1 MPMHRWDPFVE
12 MRRRDRLFN
21 RLWSLPAMQSGSQHW
36 SAPTDVVRE
45 GDEVVVRVS
54 LPGVAPEDIEV
65 TVEDGVL
72 SISGETPLESEESNT
87 RYLLRE
93 RRGGKFDRRLRLPD
107 YVDAEKAETKYEN
120 GVVTISFPK
129 LESKRPKRL
138 EVKAA

>member
-1 MPMHRWDPFVE
+1 MLTHRWNPFVE

-21 RLWSLPAMQSGSQHW
+21 RLWSLPPIQDDSEHW
-36 SAPTDVVRE
+36 PAPTDVVRE
-45 GDEVVVRVS
+45 GDEVVVRAS
-54 LPGVAPEDIEV
+54 LPGVSPENIEV

-72 SISGETPLESEESNT
+72 TISGETSSESEEGKA

-93 RRGGKFDRRLRLPD
+93 RRSGRFDRRLRLPD
-107 YVDAEKAETKYEN
+107 YVDAEKAEPKYEN

-129 LESKRPKRL
+129 LEAKRPKRL

>member
-1 MPMHRWDPFVE
+1 MLVHRWDPFVE
-12 MRRRDRLFN
+12 TRRRDRLFN
-21 RLWSLPAMQSGSQHW
+21 RLWSLPAIQGGSQHW
-36 SAPTDVVRE
+36 SAPIDVVRE
-45 GDEVVVRVS
+45 GDEVVVKTS

-72 SISGETPLESEESNT
+72 SISGETSSDSEEDNT

-93 RRGGKFDRRLRLPD
+93 RRSGRFGRRLRLPD
-107 YVDAEKAETKYEN
+107 YVDAEKAAPKYEN

>member
-1 MPMHRWDPFVE
+1 MLTHRWDPFVE

-21 RLWSLPAMQSGSQHW
+21 RLWSLPAIEVGSQHW

-45 GDEVVVRVS
+45 GDEVVVRAS

-65 TVEDGVL
+65 TVEDDVL
-72 SISGETPLESEESNT
+72 SISGETSSESEEGNA

-93 RRGGKFDRRLRLPD
+93 RRSGRFDRRLRLPD
-107 YVDAEKAETKYEN
+107 YVDAEKAEPKYEN

>member
-1 MPMHRWDPFVE
+1 MLLHRWSPFAE
-12 MRRRDRLFN
+12 LRRRDRPFHP
-21 RLWSLPAMQSGSQHW
+21 LWSLPAVTGDAQHW

-45 GDEVVVRVS
+45 GDSVVVRAS

-72 SISGETPLESEESNT
+72 AISGETSSESEEGNA

-93 RRGGKFDRRLRLPD
+93 RRSGRFDRRLRLPD
-107 YVDAEKAETKYEN
+107 YVDAEKAEPKYEN

-129 LESKRPKRL
+129 LESKSPKRL